1 MSQPMQD
8 PESGNVDAEAVVHF
22 LGRQVGGLSVQ
33 LAMREVRAE
42 EQERRIAELEQEV
55 HRLTGVIADV
65 PSSVLADEDRL
76 KPPTPPASGPGPKFD
91 GPPPAAD
98 DAPTTIV
105 PAPPAKA
112 GR

>member
-42 EQERRIAELEQEV
+42 EQERRIAELEQEIQ
-55 HRLTGVIADV
+55 RLTGVIADV
-65 PSSVLADEDRL
+65 PASELADAPGR
-76 KPPTPPASGPGPKFD
+76 PAPG
-91 GPPPAAD
+91 GQS
-98 DAPTTIV
+98 TISHDTLSDSDSV
-105 PAPPAKA
+105 PQPPAKA